1 VPSDTAG
8 HLTRRMLLNVQGSL
22 RPAAIS
28 QPDDM
33 DDVRALHS
41 GDHERARDVLARE
54 EGLSAALVP
63 HAIPLLDGP
72 LSDHALFALRKV
84 AEERIG
90 QLTDA
95 LLDPSQ
101 DDVIRRQL
109 ARTFS
114 VAVSQRA
121 ADGLMLAL
129 DDDRFEVRYQAAR
142 SLGLIFT
149 RNPRI
154 RVNRERILEVAL
166 REVGAG
172 RPVWESRRQLDGAF
186 NESPLDEVVRDRA
199 GQSLAHVFTLLSLIL
214 PSQPLHIAFRSL
226 HSQDSRL
233 RGTALEYLEG
243 VLPTELR
250 QQLWPFLVQGDAKR
264 PPHQPY
270 RLPAPGFGHNASAI
284 AAQ

>member
-1 VPSDTAG
+1 VAPVAQSSGILWVAVATAAAAIVAASRLNYWYVRTLGTSLVSQAPGLVPSDTAG
-8 HLTRRMLLNVQGSL
+8 HLTRRMLLIVQGSL

-172 RPVWESRRQLDGAF
+172 ARYGRAAASSTERSTSRRLTK
-186 NESPLDEVVRDRA
+186 SC
-199 GQSLAHVFTLLSLIL
+199 
-214 PSQPLHIAFRSL
+214 
-226 HSQDSRL
+226 
-233 RGTALEYLEG
+233 
-243 VLPTELR
+243 
-250 QQLWPFLVQGDAKR
+250 
-264 PPHQPY
+264 
-270 RLPAPGFGHNASAI
+270 AI
-284 AAQ
+284 APARASRTSSRCCR